1 MFKQSN
7 PNQKQIQSTQDQMI
21 LITNELIILF
31 TGNPTNLRDSINFID
46 TSRSLFKT

>member
-1 MFKQSN
+1 MFKQPN

-21 LITNELIILF
+21 LITNELIVLF